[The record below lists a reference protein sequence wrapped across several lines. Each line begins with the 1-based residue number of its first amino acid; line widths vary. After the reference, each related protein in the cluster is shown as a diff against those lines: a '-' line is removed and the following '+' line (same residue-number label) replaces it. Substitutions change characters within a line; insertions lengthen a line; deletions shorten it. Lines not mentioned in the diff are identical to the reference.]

1 MNAWDTPV
9 ERASSD
15 LAIQEDGY
23 LFALWRALVDGQK
36 QAADALGRI
45 EMELRRRM
53 AESNATVIAVDG
65 FKAELV
71 LGAPT
76 ADPSVLIALKECE
89 AIPPSELARG
99 LSPAHD
105 EVVHVPDKWD
115 LRVVNTWKMFGDA
128 VAAII
133 GRGIVRGP
141 ERLRIVTTPKK
152 QA

>member
-1 MNAWDTPV
+1 MNEPSGPPSLTDNSV
-9 ERASSD
+9 ESLFRQWQTRKTEQQELSD
-15 LAIQEDGY
+15 SI
-23 LFALWRALVDGQK
+23 
-36 QAADALGRI
+36 GRI
-45 EMELRRRM
+45 EMELRRRL
-53 AESNATVIAVDG
+53 AASNATAIAVDG

-76 ADPSVLIALKECE
+76 ADPSVLVALKEHE
-89 AIPPSELARG
+89 AIPPEELARG
-99 LSPAHD
+99 LTPAHD

-115 LRVVNTWKMFGDA
+115 LRVVRTWLRFGES

-133 GRGIVRGP
+133 DRGIVRGP